1 MNTQDLTPIV
11 WGVGCP
17 SFLSRNIHLDQHH
30 TEQGFF
36 VIYSIEEMNA
46 MNVYLCDAGEMQ
58 VFVEV
63 VAEWPRY
70 EWERVFNIVA
80 ASTRA
85 KAKKL
90 FIDENGSELE
100 WISPMSIRKIGEFD
114 VEVGILD
121 DYSEDS
127 IPYWDAIYEKGLF
140 NHPDDQ
146 QQSEG
151 GG

>member
-1 MNTQDLTPIV
+1 
-11 WGVGCP
+11 
-17 SFLSRNIHLDQHH
+17 
-30 TEQGFF
+30 
-36 VIYSIEEMNA
+36 

-80 ASTRA
+80 APTRA

-121 DYSEDS
+121 DYSEGS

-140 NHPDDQ
+140 KPTDDQ
-146 QQSEG
+146 QHSEG
-151 GG
+151 GE